1 LDVTPENVAKRWLVG
16 IKTAK
21 KTLDVT
27 TQRGVR
33 SIPTNPATRR
43 FKTQMAHLR
52 YPHMGGMFYSD
63 IMEPKVLSLESQRY
77 AHVIGNGRGF
87 AKVYPMDRKNESI
100 YALDDFVKKVG
111 IPETLLCD
119 NDTTMEGWREW
130 KKRIQKYSNDPK
142 YTEPHS
148 PFQNKAELDIRELK
162 RLVRRLQDKTRSPRR
177 LWNYLVTLCTRI
189 RSFGAGSHPD
199 LNNRSA
205 FKQVHGWTPDISLYI
220 MHGWYEVVSFLDNDN
235 DRKLACWLGPAED
248 YGGED
253 TMFLLP
259 KSAKPIVR
267 STVWSLIPEE
277 RADQREEFESLLNYR
292 SQEDIGHI
300 IRGRLLLF
308 DEVRPKTETNNSRT
322 APAG

>member
-1 LDVTPENVAKRWLVG
+1 
-16 IKTAK
+16 
-21 KTLDVT
+21 
-27 TQRGVR
+27 
-33 SIPTNPATRR
+33 
-43 FKTQMAHLR
+43 
-52 YPHMGGMFYSD
+52 MGGMFSAD

-119 NDTTMEGWREW
+119 NNTTMEGWREW

-177 LWNYLVTLCTRI
+177 LWNYLVTLCARI
-189 RSFGAGSHPD
+189 RSFVAGSHPD
-199 LNNRSA
+199 LNGRSA
-205 FKQVHGWTPDISLYI
+205 FDQVYGWTPDVSLYI

-248 YGGED
+248 YGGGD
-253 TMFLLP
+253 AMFLLP

-267 STVWSLIPEE
+267 STVWSLTPEE
-277 RADQREEFESLLNYR
+277 RADKREEIESLLKWID
-292 SQEDIGHI
+292 EKIGNDRTNKEVFAELGDDALPQVEI
-300 IRGRLLLF
+300 PGDVNEAVGDEAIQLQTDTDEYTPRL
-308 DEVRPKTETNNSRT
+308 SISI
-322 APAG
+322 